1 MIKKNAA
8 AREIII
14 TAAMK
19 LIERHGDTSIITIR
33 DIAARAGVG
42 TGLINYH
49 FQTKENLINIC
60 VQRIINLEVEKFEPL
75 YKSLDVKPADKLRLL
90 AKSTCAFLAAN
101 PGISRVSILTDL
113 QAGNADDNSIQ
124 VQKAYLPLIK
134 EVCGGKK
141 TDGEAQLL
149 LHMLLSSIQVAFLR
163 KDVLIKTADMD
174 FSSKEQRDAYVDS
187 IIDILF
193 S

>member
-1 MIKKNAA
+1 MIKKNAD
-8 AREIII
+8 ARETIIK
-14 TAAMK
+14 AAMK
-19 LIERHGDTSIITIR
+19 LIEQHGDTGIITVR
-33 DIAARAGVG
+33 DIAAGAGVG

-60 VQRIINLEVEKFEPL
+60 VQRIINLEVEKFGPL
-75 YKSLDVKPADKLRLL
+75 YKGLDVKPIDKLRFL
-90 AKSTCAFLAAN
+90 AKSTCAFLSAN

-113 QAGNADDNSIQ
+113 QTGNTDDNSIH

-134 EVCGGKK
+134 EVCGGEK
-141 TDGEAQLL
+141 TDGGAQLL

-174 FSSKEQRDAYVDS
+174 FSNKEQREAYVDS